1 MSKQKTPP
9 AAPKTKAPSVAA
21 AAAALKATESADA
34 AAAAAAEALKT
45 TGAADAPQA
54 GDNQPPADPA
64 AGASTGPA
72 APGALDGAGAP
83 GAANAPIPSGKNGPD
98 PVIGLRITAAHE
110 GFRRAGRA
118 WSKQPTDV
126 PLDELSDGQV
136 KLLLE
141 EDGRML
147 TVEEVA
153 LP

>member
-9 AAPKTKAPSVAA
+9 AAPKSKAPPAAA

-34 AAAAAAEALKT
+34 AAAAEALKT
-45 TGAADAPQA
+45 AGATDAPPT
-54 GDNQPPADPA
+54 GENQPPADPA
-64 AGASTGPA
+64 AQDGSGV
-72 APGALDGAGAP
+72 PGAPDQPPGANAV
-83 GAANAPIPSGKNGPD
+83 AANAPIPSGKNGPD
-98 PVIGLRITAAHE
+98 PVIRLRITAAHE

-126 PLDELSDGQV
+126 PLDDLSDDQV

-147 TVEEVA
+147 TVEEVV